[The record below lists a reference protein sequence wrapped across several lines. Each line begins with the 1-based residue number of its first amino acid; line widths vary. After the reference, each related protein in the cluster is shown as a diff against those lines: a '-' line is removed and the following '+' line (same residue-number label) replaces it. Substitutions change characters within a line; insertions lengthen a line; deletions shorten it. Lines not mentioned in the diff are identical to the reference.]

1 MTDTLPLII
10 KKYNYPKA
18 LSKQIFEVNSP
29 VFIEGPLGR
38 GLELKPNGKNIA
50 FIGGTGILPFIDLL
64 DFLFKYTIH

>member
-18 LSKQIFEVNSP
+18 LSKQIFELNSP

-38 GLELKPNGKNIA
+38 GLELKPDGKNIA